1 MVIQKYKYTIIM
13 KNELLK
19 TVKGAV
25 KNWWISL
32 LIGILAII
40 LGIWCITTPWATI
53 ITLSIVFATIFIV
66 SGIGEIA
73 YAISNKDNL
82 NGWGW
87 SLASGIIDLLF
98 GIIVAS
104 LPPLSIAI
112 VMSYFVGFWV
122 MYRSITAIAQSV
134 ELQKLGINGWGWLL
148 AFAILGV
155 LASFIFIISPA
166 FTTAFIVAF
175 VSIGFF
181 FYGIFRIMLAF
192 KLKSIKK
199 NIKDIEE

>member
-1 MVIQKYKYTIIM
+1 M

-40 LGIWCITTPWATI
+40 LSIWCITTPWATI
-53 ITLSIVFATIFIV
+53 ITLSMVFATIFIV
-66 SGIGEIA
+66 SGIGEII

-87 SLASGIIDLLF
+87 SLASGLIDLLF
-98 GIIVAS
+98 GIVVAS

-134 ELQKLGINGWGWLL
+134 ELQKLSINGWGWLL